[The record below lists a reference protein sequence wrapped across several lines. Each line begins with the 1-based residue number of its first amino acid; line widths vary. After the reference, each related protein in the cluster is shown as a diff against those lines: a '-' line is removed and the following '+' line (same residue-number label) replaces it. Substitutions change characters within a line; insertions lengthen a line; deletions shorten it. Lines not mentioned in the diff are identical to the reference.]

1 MNLGEQLK
9 CLREQQ
15 NMSREKL
22 AQKMIVSRQTVFKWE
37 KNKAYPTLDNL
48 VKMSEL
54 YQITLDELV
63 KGEQAFS
70 KS

>member
-9 CLREQQ
+9 GLREQH

-54 YQITLDELV
+54 YEITLDELV
-63 KGEQAFS
+63 KGERAFL

>member
-1 MNLGEQLK
+1 
-9 CLREQQ
+9 
-15 NMSREKL
+15 
-22 AQKMIVSRQTVFKWE
+22 MIVSRQTVFKWE

-63 KGEQAFS
+63 KGERTFS

>member
-9 CLREQQ
+9 DLREQHT
-15 NMSREKL
+15 MSREKL
-22 AQKMIVSRQTVFKWE
+22 AQKMIVSRQIVFKWE

-54 YQITLDELV
+54 YEITLDELV
-63 KGEQAFS
+63 KGERAFS